1 MKYIY
6 IGTICLFLSAAGLKA
21 QKVETSGS
29 GETQRVFINCN
40 DLPMIGQCPASI
52 AQSEMMEQKWTI
64 NSDKQYTL
72 PAKRF
77 EISRYNSNYLT
88 QSWTHSDPVCKNL
101 KENGENWRLPNQ
113 RELLL
118 IFVLRPALESK
129 TGFTAF
135 QNGYY
140 MSGLVSTKTGS
151 SPFPQTQVDL
161 SNGNSKSS
169 GAEEGY
175 YIRCVRDI
183 IE

>member
-1 MKYIY
+1 MKYIV
-6 IGTICLFLSAAGLKA
+6 TICLLLSVIGLKA
-21 QKVETSGS
+21 QKIETSGS

-40 DLPMIGQCPASI
+40 DLPMIGQCPISI
-52 AQSEMMEQKWTI
+52 DQSQMMGQKWTI
-64 NSDKQYTL
+64 NSDKKYTL
-72 PAKRF
+72 PAQRF

-88 QSWTHSDPVCKNL
+88 QSWVHSDSVCYKL

-118 IFVLRPALESK
+118 IFVLRPALESI

-140 MSGLVSTKTGS
+140 MSGLVSTKTGEA
-151 SPFPQTQVDL
+151 PYPQTLIDL

-169 GAEEGY
+169 GAEAGY
-175 YIRCVRDI
+175 YIRCVRDK
-183 IE
+183 